1 MPRWIL
7 FGFMVSMHA
16 DTSTTLSTGTT
27 TTRGTGSV
35 SARLSAVGDANLLPF
50 LQVQARY
57 TGEETVGWPHLEP
70 RASVIVPYNWS
81 AICADPKRPRDVCS
95 APPLDLNDGNKVS
108 RYLPYLNFNQFR
120 TERTPTKIPT
130 ITLSDHK
137 LKVDITPQFGGK
149 VYAMT
154 DVPTGRSL
162 LHTPKIHQPIIAA
175 RLDAQVDG
183 GIEWNWSPGKLG
195 HWVGTEQDVYA
206 AQLDTVKG
214 PMVRV
219 YEYDRWNQTVF
230 QVDMIVQ
237 NGTLFAHPKVTNPHA
252 HNITGYWW
260 TCVGMKLTSNT
271 SECHSSHE
279 TKGTRVLTPAAY
291 NVNDALEAIPWPNVT
306 NAGGNTDNR
315 SHDMSFLSSW
325 STGGDN
331 FVRILSP
338 TRPHVTVIDKD
349 IFGPTVG
356 LYHGHPLNG
365 TKFWVGSA
373 GKGSKRWYNWKD
385 APPSPNLPSTGN
397 NSGGLSE
404 GGCFFE
410 PQIGHGPTQATG
422 FDFPGNTSIEWT
434 EVFKTL
440 DTLTDD
446 EPVLYGA
453 DYTEATKRVATWVES
468 SQGAPKDVVDEMDR
482 FFKQAS
488 LLPVDPA
495 TLLHVGHPYGALDA
509 MLLARIHIADGA
521 GEQPSKQAKAT
532 PFIISPAYT
541 PIVQPWLDL
550 LSTDVGKVGTFSA
563 DTLSRPTPQSYQ
575 TSERWEVLLQ
585 QSASIHG
592 TTWLHAYHLGVI
604 AAERLNFAAAAT
616 LFKQSISLKPTAVG
630 YRNLALLSSEAGE
643 QNNRWRLYQLAW
655 QQAVVESSS
664 STSEGGYDGDTDDIA
679 RRLQYSL
686 AGEIS
691 LYLAAMSYV
700 YDHNKANNTCDRW
713 QELGEFLN
721 EITTVAGCAN
731 RGLHCDNDMVAFGYV
746 GHQFSKQTVEG
757 CDAVLHTLSTWPFQ
771 TDDMTGYTAM
781 GNYAVEYAC
790 DQYAS
795 VCQQPGKTNGLW
807 GRCVLLQAM
816 AKAGHPLT
824 PAEEKKVLAEKPPPY
839 WLEASEWSPVK

>member
-349 IFGPTVG
+349 IFGPTGILLTERSSG
-356 LYHGHPLNG
+356 LAAQERVRKDGTTGRTHRHRQTYHPLVTTAEGSPKVDVSLNRKSATVQHRPQGLISRETHRLNG
-365 TKFWVGSA
+365 PKY
-373 GKGSKRWYNWKD
+373 SKH
-385 APPSPNLPSTGN
+385 L
-397 NSGGLSE
+397 
-404 GGCFFE
+404 
-410 PQIGHGPTQATG
+410 
-422 FDFPGNTSIEWT
+422 
-434 EVFKTL
+434 
-440 DTLTDD
+440 
-446 EPVLYGA
+446 
-453 DYTEATKRVATWVES
+453 
-468 SQGAPKDVVDEMDR
+468 
-482 FFKQAS
+482 
-488 LLPVDPA
+488 
-495 TLLHVGHPYGALDA
+495 TLLQ
-509 MLLARIHIADGA
+509 MMS
-521 GEQPSKQAKAT
+521 Q
-532 PFIISPAYT
+532 FYT
-541 PIVQPWLDL
+541 
-550 LSTDVGKVGTFSA
+550 
-563 DTLSRPTPQSYQ
+563 
-575 TSERWEVLLQ
+575 VLTTQRQ
-585 QSASIHG
+585 QN
-592 TTWLHAYHLGVI
+592 V
-604 AAERLNFAAAAT
+604 
-616 LFKQSISLKPTAVG
+616 
-630 YRNLALLSSEAGE
+630 
-643 QNNRWRLYQLAW
+643 
-655 QQAVVESSS
+655 
-664 STSEGGYDGDTDDIA
+664 
-679 RRLQYSL
+679 
-686 AGEIS
+686 
-691 LYLAAMSYV
+691 
-700 YDHNKANNTCDRW
+700 
-713 QELGEFLN
+713 
-721 EITTVAGCAN
+721 
-731 RGLHCDNDMVAFGYV
+731 
-746 GHQFSKQTVEG
+746 
-757 CDAVLHTLSTWPFQ
+757 
-771 TDDMTGYTAM
+771 
-781 GNYAVEYAC
+781 
-790 DQYAS
+790 
-795 VCQQPGKTNGLW
+795 
-807 GRCVLLQAM
+807 
-816 AKAGHPLT
+816 
-824 PAEEKKVLAEKPPPY
+824 
-839 WLEASEWSPVK
+839 